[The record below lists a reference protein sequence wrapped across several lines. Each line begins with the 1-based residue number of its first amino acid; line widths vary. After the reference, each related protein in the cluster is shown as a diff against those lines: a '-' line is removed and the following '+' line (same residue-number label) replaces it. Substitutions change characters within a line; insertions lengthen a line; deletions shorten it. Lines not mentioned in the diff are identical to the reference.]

1 MSAKVVNKIKMI
13 ETAVDGII
21 DRINRLET
29 TLKEFDEGRKNL
41 MYVDESKALV
51 SSHKADAE
59 FLQNELSSLREQE

>member
-51 SSHKADAE
+51 SSHKSDAE